1 MSTPSKDKGDR
12 AERAL
17 VTYLQAWWPNVRRT
31 KAGGEKDLGDLSGL
45 IDRDGDEWCVQVAD
59 RKILLAQHGAVI
71 VKAREAAQQ
80 AERLGAPLWC
90 MVVKRAGCTDPADW
104 FVWLSAGSLFDLV
117 GGFNDGHRER
127 GTWRSFAWS
136 STADD
141 LACLTVRTWVA
152 LTAPEPF

>member
-17 VTYLQAWWPNVRRT
+17 VAYLQQWWPNVRRT

-45 IDRDGDEWCVQVAD
+45 IDRDGEEWCVQVAD

-71 VKAREAAQQ
+71 AKAKEAAQQ

-90 MVVKRAGCTDPADW
+90 MVVKRAGCVDPADW
-104 FVWLSAGSLFDLV
+104 FVWLPAWEFGQIVDFDRASSGWRLWEDPAG
-117 GGFNDGHRER
+117 
-127 GTWRSFAWS
+127 A
-136 STADD
+136 D
-141 LACLTVRTWVA
+141 LACVTVRSWVA
-152 LTAPEPF
+152 LVAPSRQQEAS